1 MGFPVDKELLNKLI
15 DIEIAMVEAKMKK
28 DTKDFERLR
37 QKAIKIL
44 MDYYL
49 EGLSEKEKQRQKESF
64 KKTAEQ
70 IIDMMIGIYEKA
82 GLFDIDSYGLDILET
97 MMGTLFK
104 SNDKAKTSS
113 A

>member
-37 QKAIKIL
+37 QKAVKIL

-49 EGLSEKEKQRQKESF
+49 EGLSEKEK
-64 KKTAEQ
+64 
-70 IIDMMIGIYEKA
+70 
-82 GLFDIDSYGLDILET
+82 
-97 MMGTLFK
+97 
-104 SNDKAKTSS
+104 
-113 A
+113 